1 MSIHDSSITSTF
13 DLHKAMPPGISQAPP
28 MGESYGKA
36 NSGPILAS
44 TSSKAPDG
52 GLNAWLVVFGAW
64 CTSFCS
70 FGWNNSIGTFQQYYQ
85 TELLQQYSPG
95 TISWIP
101 SLQIFFM
108 FAMGPI
114 VGRLYDRYGPRY
126 LIFIGSFLHVFGLM
140 MTSIS
145 TEYYQIMLSQSVCSA
160 IGVSLIFQPALN
172 AIAGWFDKKRGIAYG
187 ILSTGSS
194 VGGIVFPIMTS
205 RLIPSVGFAWTLR
218 IAAFLILFLLVLACL
233 TVKSRFSPN
242 RQVVTRKQLVA
253 PFHEPEFLA
262 LNAGLCLF
270 TFGMFIPINYFV
282 VEATANGMSRGI
294 AQYLVAMFNA
304 ASLFGRLL
312 TGYLADRIGKYN
324 VFTLAAF
331 ATGTSTL
338 ALWLPSGR
346 NDAAHIAYSVLYGFF
361 SGAYVSLIAGLVA
374 QISPI
379 KQIGFRTG
387 LVFFVNSIG
396 ALTTSPIAGAI
407 LDRENGRW
415 TGVKVFSGV
424 LCITG
429 TAFVFGA
436 RVYKVGWKFNVLF

>member
-1 MSIHDSSITSTF
+1 MSIHNFSITSTF
-13 DLHKAMPPGISQAPP
+13 DLHKAIPPGISQTPQV
-28 MGESYGKA
+28 GESYEKA

-126 LIFIGSFLHVFGLM
+126 LIFVGSFLHVFGLM

-145 TEYYQIMLSQSVCSA
+145 TKYYQIMLSQSVCSA

-172 AIAGWFDKKRGIAYG
+172 AIASWFDKKRGIAYG

-218 IAAFLILFLLVLACL
+218 IAAFLILFLLILACL
-233 TVKSRFSPN
+233 TVKSRFPPN

-379 KQIGFRTG
+379 EQIGFRTG

-424 LCITG
+424 LCIAG

-436 RVYKVGWKFNVLF
+436 RIYKVGWKFNVLF

>member
-1 MSIHDSSITSTF
+1 MSIHGSSITSTF
-13 DLHKAMPPGISQAPP
+13 DLDKAIPSGINQTPP
-28 MGESYGKA
+28 MGESYEKA

-114 VGRLYDRYGPRY
+114 VGRIYDCYGPRY
-126 LIFIGSFLHVFGLM
+126 LIFVGSFLHVFGLM

-205 RLIPSVGFAWTLR
+205 RLIPSVGFGWTLR
-218 IAAFLILFLLVLACL
+218 IAAFLIFFLLVLACL
-233 TVKSRFSPN
+233 TVKSRFPPN

-282 VEATANGMSRGI
+282 VEATSNGMSRGL

-346 NDAAHIAYSVLYGFF
+346 NDTAHIAYSVLYGFF

-379 KQIGFRTG
+379 EQIGFRTG

-407 LDRENGRW
+407 LDRENREW

-424 LCITG
+424 LCIAG

-436 RVYKVGWKFNVLF
+436 RISKVGWKFNVLF